1 VDYFLLTLRLRDLLV
16 LLIGSTLHYS
26 FRVLPMETF
35 CKVVL
40 YSGKLYMKSL
50 DYDTYFLVIGD
61 ILWIYLA
68 YGDFDSRSSYTID
81 VDINPLNSL

>member
-1 VDYFLLTLRLRDLLV
+1 
-16 LLIGSTLHYS
+16 
-26 FRVLPMETF
+26 
-35 CKVVL
+35 
-40 YSGKLYMKSL
+40 MKSL